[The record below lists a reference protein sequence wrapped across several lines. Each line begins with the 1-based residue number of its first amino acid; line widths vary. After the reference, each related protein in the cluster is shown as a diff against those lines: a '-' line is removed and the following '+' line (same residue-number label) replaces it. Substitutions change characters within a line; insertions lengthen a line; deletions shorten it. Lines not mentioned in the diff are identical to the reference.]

1 MKKMSRFTHIDDVP
15 LIKNVDVPGA
25 DPRDEGIFKE
35 LITEETGSTDIYL
48 GIGWLKAGEVHILH
62 HHPKASEFYYIV
74 DGSSEITVEDE
85 TEQVRPGSVIYIPAG
100 AKHKIV
106 NNTDKTCVVLFG
118 YNVPKH
124 VCVWDE

>member
-1 MKKMSRFTHIDDVP
+1 MKKISRFTHIDDAP
-15 LIKNVDVPGA
+15 LIRNVDVPGA

-35 LITEETGSTDIYL
+35 LITEETGSTDLYL

-74 DGSSEITVEDE
+74 DGSSEIIVDDE

-118 YNVPKH
+118 YNVPQH
-124 VCVWDE
+124 VCIWDE